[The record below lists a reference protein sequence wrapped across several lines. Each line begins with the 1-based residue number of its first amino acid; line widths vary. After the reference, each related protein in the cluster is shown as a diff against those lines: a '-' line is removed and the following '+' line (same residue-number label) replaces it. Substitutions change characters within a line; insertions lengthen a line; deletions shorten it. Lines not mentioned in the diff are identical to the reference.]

1 MVKMKLVK
9 VPPFKVADGDQSDE
23 SAAKQM
29 QLGGAV
35 VKQQR
40 GEPPSTYTRVGCLS
54 TAGVLSD

>member
-1 MVKMKLVK
+1 MKLVK